1 MNSWHQGTLRSLL
14 FPGSALM
21 LLAVL
26 LLQGGIVTLS
36 ASAVDFF
43 YYSIFLAATLLAWR
57 FHSSRI
63 LFALI
68 LLLVAH
74 HTLEFFSSGKVTASG
89 PGRIAFE
96 AVAVLLPLNFAA
108 LAFDREWRLGVVS
121 AVPRLLLLFFQSVFV
136 ALICRPGATSAPAIF
151 HTAILTQQL
160 FRWTRIPQPAL
171 LTFLIVLAILLAR
184 FFFAYKPS
192 DAGLFW
198 SLAAV
203 FVGLQAGGVGRM
215 GSAYFATGALIL
227 ASSIIETSYALA
239 YHDELTGVPARRAFN
254 QALTRLSAPYA
265 IAVADIDHFK
275 SFNDTYGHDTGDQ
288 VLRMVASRLARVG
301 GGGRA
306 YRVGGEEFSI
316 LFPGMTA
323 KDALPHLEAL
333 REAIEQSR
341 FRTRGLSDRRSA
353 SRGADRR
360 AASNRTTVR
369 GGKKMPL
376 PPTVADA
383 GLSVTISIGVADAHS
398 ATQTVEQV
406 ADVADKALYRAKRT
420 GRNRVEIGAERP
432 RTKAR
437 RARA

>member
-1 MNSWHQGTLRSLL
+1 MNSRPGTLRSLL
-14 FPGSALM
+14 LPGGVLL

-43 YYSIFLAATLLAWR
+43 NYSIFLAATLLAWR
-57 FHSSRI
+57 FHSRRI
-63 LFALI
+63 LSALI

-74 HTLEFFSSGKVTASG
+74 HALEFFSSGKVTASG
-89 PGRIAFE
+89 TGRIAFE
-96 AVAVLLPLNFAA
+96 AVAFLLPLNFAA
-108 LAFDREWRLGVVS
+108 LAFDRERRLAVVS
-121 AVPRLLLLFFQSVFV
+121 AVPRLLLLFVQSVFV
-136 ALICRPGATSAPAIF
+136 ALMCRPGATSAPAIF
-151 HTAILTQQL
+151 HSAILSQQL

-171 LTFLIVLAILLAR
+171 LAFLIVLAILLAR

-203 FVGLQAGGVGRM
+203 LAGMHAGGVSRI
-215 GSAYFATGALIL
+215 GSAYFATAALLL

-239 YHDELTGVPARRAFN
+239 YHDELTGLPARRAFN

-265 IAVADIDHFK
+265 IAAADIDHFK

-288 VLRMVASRLARVG
+288 ILRMVASRLARVG

-306 YRVGGEEFSI
+306 YRVGGEEFNI
-316 LFPGMTA
+316 LFPGMSA

-333 REAIEQSR
+333 RVDIEQSR

-360 AASNRTTVR
+360 AASNRRTVR
-369 GGKKMPL
+369 TGKTMR
-376 PPTVADA
+376 PPSTVADA
-383 GLSVTISIGVADAHS
+383 GLSVTISIGVAEANS
-398 ATQTVEQV
+398 AAQTVDQV

-420 GRNRVEIGAERP
+420 GRNRAEVGADRP

-437 RARA
+437 RASA